1 MIAETAI
8 LWTDVSAG
16 AATGGRSTAPW
27 RADGISID
35 TRTLMQ
41 GDLFI
46 ALKGPNFDGH
56 AFARQATTAASVVV
70 DHAVGGVNT
79 PSLIVDDT
87 LVALQDLGRA
97 ARARTGARIIA
108 VTGSVG
114 KTGVKDALN
123 MVLSRQGLTSA
134 NRGSLNNHWGLPL
147 SLARM
152 PEETDYGVLE
162 MGMNHP
168 GEIEPLSRMAR
179 PHVAVVT
186 TVEEVHAQFF
196 DSVEEIADAKAEI
209 FAGMQPDGA
218 AVLNRD
224 NPHYD
229 RLAAAAMALG
239 IVNVIGFGSDKG
251 AKVRLAEY
259 SRDSEGA
266 SVIADVGGRNLVYRL
281 AIPGRHWVI
290 NSLAVLA
297 AVEAVGADVVAAA
310 VALGDLRAP
319 AGRGMSQMVHV
330 SGGRFQLIDDS
341 YNASPVSMEAA
352 IDVLGRS
359 RVGAG
364 GRHIAVLGD
373 MLELGANSAKL
384 HAALA
389 GPLEREG
396 IDLVFTAG
404 PLMESLGQ
412 ALPKERHAA
421 HAETSSEL
429 APLVAQAVHAGDVVV
444 VKGSAGGKMG
454 VVVEALREL
463 DVGEAGSMFASTG
476 K

>member
-1 MIAETAI
+1 MNAETGV

-16 AATGGRSTAPW
+16 AATGGHATAPW
-27 RADGISID
+27 RAGGVSID
-35 TRTLMQ
+35 TRTLKE

-56 AFARQATTAASVVV
+56 EFVRQATTAAAVMV

-87 LVALQDLGRA
+87 MTALQGLGRA
-97 ARARTGARIIA
+97 ARARTGARIVA

-114 KTGVKDALN
+114 KTSIKEALN
-123 MVLSRQGLTSA
+123 MVLLRQGLSSA

-179 PHVAVVT
+179 PHVAVIT
-186 TVEEVHAQFF
+186 TVEAVHASFF

-209 FAGMQPDGA
+209 FAGMEPDGA
-218 AVLNRD
+218 VVLNRD

-229 RLAAAAMALG
+229 RLAAAALARG

-251 AKVRLAEY
+251 AKVRLVEY

-266 SVIADVGGRNLVYRL
+266 SVIADVGGRNIVYRL
-281 AIPGRHWVI
+281 SVPGRHWVI

-310 VALGDLRAP
+310 EALGDLRAP

-330 SGGRFQLIDDS
+330 SGGRFELIDDS

-359 RVGAG
+359 TVGAG
-364 GRHIAVLGD
+364 GRHVAVLGD
-373 MLELGANSAKL
+373 MLELGADSEKL

-404 PLMESLGQ
+404 PLMESLGK
-412 ALPKERHAA
+412 ALPKEQRAG
-421 HAETSSEL
+421 HAETAAEL

-444 VKGSAGGKMG
+444 VKGSAGSKMG
-454 VVVEALREL
+454 VVVEALRNM
-463 DVGEAGSMFASTG
+463 DVGEAGPMFVSTG